1 MSDTS
6 EDIAAARALRDEARA
21 IAISN
26 FSEVR
31 ADLSPHTISQRIKH
45 KASNEAMTVLDE
57 TRAVVA
63 DNKLVIGATIAALA
77 GWFARRPLTKAFRR
91 VALTKKL
98 VPKRLERLW
107 PWLVK

>member
-1 MSDTS
+1 MSDTP
-6 EDIAAARALRDEARA
+6 EDIAAARALRDQARA

-26 FSEVR
+26 FGEVR
-31 ADLSPHTISQRIKH
+31 ADLSPHTISQKIKQ
-45 KASNEAMTVLDE
+45 KASSEAMDLLDE
-57 TRAVVA
+57 TRVVAA
-63 DNKLVIGATIAALA
+63 DNKIIIGATIAALA
-77 GWFARRPLTKAFRR
+77 GWFARKPLTKAFRR